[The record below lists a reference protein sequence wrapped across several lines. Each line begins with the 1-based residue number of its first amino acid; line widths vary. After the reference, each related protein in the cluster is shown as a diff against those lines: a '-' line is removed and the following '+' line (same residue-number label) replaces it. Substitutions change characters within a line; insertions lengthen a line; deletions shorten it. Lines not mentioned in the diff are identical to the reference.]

1 MGLEEHTAL
10 DLNRASLGNN
20 ALVFLCVVRHLGRVC
35 RIYASYNLTFFCFFC
50 LSVINY
56 EVTVVT
62 GDVTFAGTN
71 AKVFV
76 QIYGDKGK
84 TEVITTESRSNN
96 YERDS
101 TEIFK
106 VSKAS
111 SSEDYTDWGER
122 FLPLSTEILSHRL
135 KPKMWGK
142 YSKSAWVTMAWEWG
156 RDGSLKQC
164 TSSI

>member
-1 MGLEEHTAL
+1 MPVQESTLTIMSHFGL
-10 DLNRASLGNN
+10 
-20 ALVFLCVVRHLGRVC
+20 
-35 RIYASYNLTFFCFFC
+35 FC

-84 TEVITTESRSNN
+84 TEVIKLESRSNN
-96 YERDS
+96 YERNA

-106 VSKAS
+106 VSNTFVPGYCCGWREKV
-111 SSEDYTDWGER
+111 
-122 FLPLSTEILSHRL
+122 FVPLLTEMLTHRL

-142 YSKSAWVTMAWEWG
+142 FSRSTSVTTAWESG
-156 RDGSLKQC
+156 RGGSWKKC
-164 TSSI
+164 T

>member
-1 MGLEEHTAL
+1 MSYFGL
-10 DLNRASLGNN
+10 
-20 ALVFLCVVRHLGRVC
+20 
-35 RIYASYNLTFFCFFC
+35 FF

-84 TEVITTESRSNN
+84 TEVMTLESRSNN
-96 YERDS
+96 YERNV

-106 VSKAS
+106 VSN
-111 SSEDYTDWGER
+111 
-122 FLPLSTEILSHRL
+122 
-135 KPKMWGK
+135 
-142 YSKSAWVTMAWEWG
+142 
-156 RDGSLKQC
+156 
-164 TSSI
+164 TSIPGYCCGW